1 MSLPSVSPDPPA
13 VPSPVPSPAADPPA
27 GPAAPAALR
36 PGPRFSWRRALA
48 IFIKEFQQML
58 RDRLTFAMAVGV
70 PILQLVLFGY
80 AINTDPRAL
89 PTVLV
94 AQDSGP
100 LGRSVAAAL
109 ANSGYFLIIHTTGS
123 ETEAERLIEQ
133 GQAQFMVVLP
143 NDFTAKLLRGER
155 PAVLVSVDATDPAA
169 GGNAIAALA
178 ALNQT
183 ALQHDLVGPLAGLQP
198 QPAPFELRIH
208 RRYNPEG
215 LTRYNIV
222 PGLIGTILTMTM
234 VMLTG
239 LAMTRE
245 RERGTMENL
254 LATPVRPLEVMVG
267 KILPYVVI
275 GYVQLGVIMAAAWLL
290 FAVPMNGSFA
300 LLMAMIGVFMLAN
313 LGVGFTFSTLA
324 RNQLQALQMTFFF
337 FLPSLLLSGFM
348 FPFRGMPGWAQTLGE
363 LLPLTHFLRIVR
375 GIMLKGN
382 GLAELLP
389 ELWPM
394 ALFTAVAAALA
405 LARYRQTVD

>member
-1 MSLPSVSPDPPA
+1 MSNT
-13 VPSPVPSPAADPPA
+13 
-27 GPAAPAALR
+27 
-36 PGPRFSWRRALA
+36 RFSWRRALA

-80 AINTDPRAL
+80 AINTDPKGL

-100 LGRSVAAAL
+100 LGRSLVAAL
-109 ANSGYFLIIHTTGS
+109 ANSGYFQVVLRS
-123 ETEAERLIEQ
+123 DSEAEGDAWLDSGR
-133 GQAQFMVVLP
+133 AQFMVVLP
-143 NDFTAKLLRGER
+143 TDFSARVLRGER
-155 PAVLVSVDATDPAA
+155 PAVLVAVDATDPAA

-178 ALNQT
+178 QIGVQAL
-183 ALQHDLVGPLAGLQP
+183 AHDLVGPLAGLQP
-198 QPAPFELRIH
+198 APPPFELRIH
-208 RRYNPEG
+208 RRWNPEG

-254 LATPVRPLEVMVG
+254 LATPVRPIEVMVG
-267 KILPYVVI
+267 KIAPYVVI

-290 FAVPMNGSFA
+290 FDVPMNGSFA

-324 RNQLQALQMTFFF
+324 RNQLQAMQMTFFF
-337 FLPSLLLSGFM
+337 FLPSMLLSGFM
-348 FPFRGMPGWAQTLGE
+348 FPFRGMPRWAQLVGE
-363 LLPLTHFLRIVR
+363 VLPLTHFLRIVR

-382 GLAELLP
+382 GLAQLLP

-394 ALFTAVAAALA
+394 GLFLAVVSALA